1 MLQIKIGEFFLLL
14 PTWES
19 SFFDRELDWTQI
31 YIFYMHCDVTGGCHW
46 GYSKANGLPC
56 STRAWTSNKSSL
68 DGLLSQAGPIQ
79 LWLRILVPPSLK
91 HGMIR
96 WSDPQERCGNSFVH
110 PSLLSWRT
118 VIMNYKFL
126 TTETNSKALNIFR
139 CFLTQPHQ

>member
-1 MLQIKIGEFFLLL
+1 MDVTDKNWGTFLLL

-46 GYSKANGLPC
+46 GYSKANGLTY

-79 LWLRILVPPSLK
+79 LWLRILVPPSLCSALQRGGGDK
-91 HGMIR
+91 SSI
-96 WSDPQERCGNSFVH
+96 SDIC
-110 PSLLSWRT
+110 LLWLW
-118 VIMNYKFL
+118 IIN
-126 TTETNSKALNIFR
+126 LNILKHKRQKKNTVYFVW
-139 CFLTQPHQ
+139 FFFWFF